1 MRFAYIFLIVLI
13 GFFGNF
19 KLCTEVY
26 IVGLASVCRSSYI
39 FVMDVI

>member
-19 KLCTEVY
+19 KLCAEVY
-26 IVGLASVCRSSYI
+26 IVGLVSVRCISYI